1 MQQMKDPNKTYT
13 NINTLKLKTMQT
25 TIYQSPEVEIMDVA
39 IEQGFAL
46 SDSQQEPSPW
56 EDM

>member
-1 MQQMKDPNKTYT
+1 
-13 NINTLKLKTMQT
+13 MQT
-25 TIYQSPEVEIMDVA
+25 TIYQSPKVEIIDVA

-46 SDSQQEPSPW
+46 SYSQQEPSPW

>member
-1 MQQMKDPNKTYT
+1 MKNLNKTYT
-13 NINTLKLKTMQT
+13 NIHTLKLKTMQT
-25 TIYQSPEVEIMDVA
+25 TIYQSPEVEILDVA

-46 SDSQQEPSPW
+46 SDSQDSQQEPSPW

>member
-1 MQQMKDPNKTYT
+1 
-13 NINTLKLKTMQT
+13 MQT
-25 TIYQSPEVEIMDVA
+25 TIYQSPEVEILDVA

-46 SDSQQEPSPW
+46 SYSDQEPSPW

>member
-1 MQQMKDPNKTYT
+1 MR
-13 NINTLKLKTMQT
+13 T
-25 TIYQSPEVEIMDVA
+25 TIYQSPEVEILDVA

-46 SDSQQEPSPW
+46 SYSQQEPSPW

>member
-1 MQQMKDPNKTYT
+1 MQK
-13 NINTLKLKTMQT
+13 
-25 TIYQSPEVEIMDVA
+25 TIYQSPEVEIIEVA
-39 IEQGFAL
+39 IEAGFAL